1 MLTTNVG
8 AERTVDRGPPATTH
22 RPAAPSPRPPG
33 APAAPP
39 PTTQYYAS
47 EKAFFAG
54 DAPKGVIALSPQ
66 VLLTVAGER
75 ALTLHALPLPLI
87 VKTEQPVEVDP
98 LTVAL
103 SLLLQ

>member
-1 MLTTNVG
+1 MTAV
-8 AERTVDRGPPATTH
+8 H
-22 RPAAPSPRPPG
+22 RPPPTAHRPDAPRPH
-33 APAAPP
+33 PP

-54 DAPKGVIALSPQ
+54 DAPKGVISLSPQ

>member
-1 MLTTNVG
+1 MGGWATKLGGNKEDPYDEKKGNWKRRCFVLT
-8 AERTVDRGPPATTH
+8 D
-22 RPAAPSPRPPG
+22 
-33 APAAPP
+33 
-39 PTTQYYAS
+39 QLLYYAS

-54 DAPKGVIALSPQ
+54 DAPKGVISLSPQ

-103 SLLLQ
+103 SLLL